1 MKNYKKPEIELIL
14 LSTVDMMIASGALS
28 EDGIFEDGADA
39 GGIWA

>member
-14 LSTVDMMIASGALS
+14 LSTVDMMIASDALS

-39 GGIWA
+39 SGIWV